1 METAC
6 LNGGGGP
13 QIGEV
18 TSGGSPHLS
27 FERDQIKI
35 GEQAGYLALN
45 KDDQQTMIYNL
56 WSTRTR
62 IVP

>member
-27 FERDQIKI
+27 FESDQIKI
-35 GEQAGYLALN
+35 EEQAGYLTYLGSP
-45 KDDQQTMIYNL
+45 TSM
-56 WSTRTR
+56 
-62 IVP
+62 